1 MKITRP
7 DFYSEF
13 KCIASECTD
22 SCCIGWDIYIDEFT
36 NEIYENIEGE
46 FGDKIRENIYFDE
59 DGDSCFK
66 MKNKRCPFLNSENL
80 CDIYITLGENYLC
93 DICTEHP
100 RFYNTHGEI
109 REEGLGLA
117 CEEACRLIL
126 SRENQITFV
135 FDEDDEEPYD
145 VEDISELISM
155 REKLIKITQNRD
167 KTIEER
173 EKELL
178 SLTVHPNVLDDTDK
192 LIDIYKRLESM
203 EDKYSDM
210 LENLNVNETCD
221 VSKYENDFEHLL
233 VYMLYRY
240 FTEENSENGLNSDDN
255 IYLAVSFTKIAKLC
269 YCAETAKKGELTLKD
284 RIDILKCL
292 SKNIEYSDENI
303 ENIILNIQK

>member
-22 SCCIGWDIYIDEFT
+22 TCCAGWDIYIDEFT
-36 NEIYENIEGE
+36 EEIYENIEGE
-46 FGDKIRENIYFDE
+46 FGEKIRENISVDE

-66 MKNKRCPFLNSENL
+66 MKNKRCPFLNCENL
-80 CDIYITLGENYLC
+80 CDIYINLGENYLC

-100 RFYNTHGEI
+100 RFYNVHGKL
-109 REEGLGLA
+109 REEGLGIA

-126 SRENQITFV
+126 DRENPIEFV
-135 FDEDDEEPYD
+135 FDEDDEEPFED
-145 VEDISELISM
+145 EDISELINE
-155 REKLIKITQNRD
+155 RNELIKIAQNRE
-167 KTIEER
+167 KSIAER
-173 EKELL
+173 EEEIL
-178 SLTVHPNVLDDTDK
+178 SKTSCPDMLGDTEK
-192 LIDIYKRLESM
+192 IISVYRELESM
-203 EDKYSDM
+203 EDKYTDM
-210 LENLNVNETCD
+210 LSNLDKDKTCD
-221 VSKYENDFEHLL
+221 ISEYENDFEKVL

-240 FTEENSENGLNSDDN
+240 FTEENSEHGTNTDDN
-255 IYLAVSFTKIAKLC
+255 IYLAVSFTKVTELC
-269 YCAETAKKGELTLKD
+269 YRAELERKGNLTLKD

>member
-36 NEIYENIEGE
+36 SEIYENIEGE
-46 FGDKIRENIYFDE
+46 FGDKIRENISFDG

-126 SRENQITFV
+126 NRENPITFV

-145 VEDISELISM
+145 DEDISELISM
-155 REKLIKITQNRD
+155 REKLIKIAQNRD

-178 SLTVHPNVLDDTDK
+178 SLTVHPNILDNTEK
-192 LIDIYKRLESM
+192 LIDIYKGLESM

-210 LENLNVNETCD
+210 LESVNANEICD
-221 VSKYENDFEHLL
+221 ISEYENDFEHVL

-240 FTEENSENGLNSDDN
+240 FTEENSEKGFNSDDN

-269 YCAETAKKGELTLKD
+269 YRAETAKKRKLTLKD

-303 ENIILNIQK
+303 EYIILNMQK